1 MAAVNNLS
9 SILTTNI
16 ANNTVNNSTS
26 TKDAESAFQT
36 TMFMQMIKEMFQDSP
51 AYDIVMQSLV
61 SATSKGGNV
70 DLSKLGMGN
79 VDLSKIGYSTDLKQG
94 GYNNVNNASVSTG
107 NDAIDQAITNA
118 CKKYNMDPNFI
129 RAVIKQESS
138 FNPNAVSGAG
148 AMGLMQLMPATA
160 RGLGVTN
167 AFDINQNVDAGTR
180 YLKQKLDMYGD
191 VRLALAAYNA
201 GSGTMQN
208 RGVKTVDD
216 IYKMP
221 EETRNYVSKIMKNYG
236 K

>member
-1 MAAVNNLS
+1 MTAVNNLS

-16 ANNTVNNSTS
+16 ANSTVNNSTS

-61 SATSKGGNV
+61 NATSKGSNV

-107 NDAIDQAITNA
+107 NDAIDKAITNA

-216 IYKMP
+216 LYKMP